1 MRSVLLSRCIHKTD
15 TCFCFLKNAKGVN
28 VKFFEIADLDVS
40 KAGMRALTCARARGP
55 LPQEPD
61 QVSVLTAFLHQPQL
75 THTTVSFPL
84 GPLHRAMGDHL
95 SSISPTQ

>member
-1 MRSVLLSRCIHKTD
+1 MRSVLLSPCIHKTD
-15 TCFCFLKNAKGVN
+15 TCFCFLKNAEGVN